1 VYHRLL
7 AADPQKQDEL
17 LRDFFRSLATDL
29 ERIKSS
35 QGIQTPHT
43 KNTKR

>member
-29 ERIKSS
+29 ERIKSI
-35 QGIQTPHT
+35 QGIQTSRT
-43 KNTKR
+43 KDTER